1 MPRAL
6 FAVLCLCCLA
16 TGKVTGPNKKHGGS
30 QDEDPTL
37 RLARAVAAAVVQ
49 ELSRQQPQALPPPA
63 PMLPMLPPQPMAPW
77 PGYPGPMMMISGG
90 GPMLQPMMGYDESNG
105 SLVAIKVYQKKLR
118 LLFLAVFEFQPG
130 SPAKRS
136 HSDYRIPWA
145 CSWWRHT
152 WAWFVAVW
160 TFNFLFV
167 RIANEFPGFV
177 SSCWPWIR
185 QKKDV
190 SVWSRLPVC
199 CCKRRR
205 LAAPDT
211 IRKEKSPKGELR
223 RMVGWQWEREGREG
237 RHSAERRPPPGHE

>member
-77 PGYPGPMMMISGG
+77 PGYPGPMMMIGGG
-90 GPMLQPMMGYDESNG
+90 GPMLQPMMGWPMLQQPMMNQMVPRLQFKVSR
-105 SLVAIKVYQKKLR
+105 LQFKVYQKKLR

-136 HSDYRIPWA
+136 HSDYRIP
-145 CSWWRHT
+145 
-152 WAWFVAVW
+152 
-160 TFNFLFV
+160 
-167 RIANEFPGFV
+167 
-177 SSCWPWIR
+177 
-185 QKKDV
+185 
-190 SVWSRLPVC
+190 
-199 CCKRRR
+199 
-205 LAAPDT
+205 
-211 IRKEKSPKGELR
+211 
-223 RMVGWQWEREGREG
+223 
-237 RHSAERRPPPGHE
+237 